1 MKRRSKFPWVTA
13 SNWPEPSMHG
23 ESAAPYSLPMRTIA
37 DDERDL
43 RPVENEATE
52 SPCVNGATCC
62 AIIDIAGG
70 PGMPLRA
77 LAPTLKFVFNDPAVF
92 FLSLV

>member
-1 MKRRSKFPWVTA
+1 MRS
-13 SNWPEPSMHG
+13 
-23 ESAAPYSLPMRTIA
+23 IA

-43 RPVENEATE
+43 CPVENEATE
-52 SPCVNGATCC
+52 SPCANGATCC

-77 LAPTLKFVFNDPAVF
+77 LAPTLKFVFF
-92 FLSLV
+92 FLLACFLFFAVSDTTTREQVHHVPQT